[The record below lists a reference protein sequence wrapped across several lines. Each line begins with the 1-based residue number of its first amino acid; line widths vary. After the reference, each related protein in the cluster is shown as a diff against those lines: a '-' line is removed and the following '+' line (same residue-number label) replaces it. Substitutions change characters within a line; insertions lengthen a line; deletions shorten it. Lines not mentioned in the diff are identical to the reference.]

1 MEAVGAAYADD
12 IEWRVNGP
20 SPVSGTYE
28 GKEAVFGFFQKMMAQ
43 YEGTLSVRVAAMVA
57 NDAHGFVLVEESASR
72 PGDVTYTGVH
82 VWSFRGDQAARF
94 ESFYDDTYADFWSGR
109 ATPRAETS

>member
-1 MEAVGAAYADD
+1 MGSLPDD
-12 IEWRVNGP
+12 VEWHVNGP
-20 SPVSGTYE
+20 SPVAGTYS
-28 GKEAVFGFFQKMMAQ
+28 GKDAVLDFFGRMMAQ